1 MRKRAEEIP
10 VRFASPEPQVRL
22 VSAFARPFD
31 GAVAAA
37 RTCYSARG
45 IVTAEQVG
53 GDEID
58 DPDKRRQALERRD
71 ALAVDIYRAGHHTVF
86 QHAHFS
92 FAIDRV
98 SRHALWA
105 FFHAH
110 PFYNSEQV
118 SQRYVRVRSD
128 SFVIPDLP
136 PEQKSIYIAAL
147 EDAQQAYRT
156 LREQLQP
163 VAAAAFFAVFPAR
176 ARQPQAWKK
185 EIERRAQEAAR
196 YVLPVA
202 TWARLYHTI
211 SALTLLRY
219 RRIAGQSDVPAE
231 VGRIVESMVAA
242 VLRWEPAYQKI
253 LQPPIEAAA
262 VPPRIFGDA
271 DLLGEPRRAD
281 AFRRDFDADL
291 GDRASRLVG
300 YAADAEGVV
309 ARAVREV
316 LGCSHGDLSDQQAL
330 QLAADPARNPVL
342 GETLNLTTL
351 SPLSRCLH
359 HAHYTFRKRL
369 SHSADSQDQRH
380 RMTPGSRPILLAHLG
395 NEPDVAYPSLI
406 ADDPTARA
414 VFDQAMARTWEAITR
429 LRRAGTPAQALAYLL
444 PNAVNVRFTESADY
458 LALRHKHAMRLCYNA
473 QEEIWRASRDEALQ
487 VREVHPT
494 LGRFLLPPC
503 SIRDRCHQ
511 RPVCPEGK
519 RYCGVRVWTQDV
531 AAYSR
536 RI

>member
-1 MRKRAEEIP
+1 MRL
-10 VRFASPEPQVRL
+10 ASPEPEVRL
-22 VSAFARPFD
+22 VAAFDRPFD

-37 RTCYSARG
+37 RTCYASQG
-45 IVTAEQVG
+45 IVTVEQVA
-53 GDEID
+53 GDLAE
-58 DPDKRRQALERRD
+58 DPAQRRQAIERRD
-71 ALAVDIYRAGHHTVF
+71 ALATDIYRAGHHTVF

-92 FAIDRV
+92 FTIDRV

-118 SQRYVRVRSD
+118 SQRYVKVR
-128 SFVIPDLP
+128 PDTFLVPSLP
-136 PEQKSIYIAAL
+136 PEQKALYTGAL
-147 EDAQQAYRT
+147 EHAQEAYRA
-156 LREQLQP
+156 LREKLEP
-163 VAAAAFFAVFPAR
+163 VAAAAFFDVFPAR
-176 ARQPQAWKK
+176 GRQPRRWRK
-185 EIERRAQEAAR
+185 EIRRLAQEAAR

-219 RRIAGQSDVPAE
+219 RRAARQSEIPAE
-231 VGRIVESMVAA
+231 VGMIVERMVAA
-242 VLRWEPAYQKI
+242 VVRWDPNYEKILEPA
-253 LQPPIEAAA
+253 LETSPLPAHLS
-262 VPPRIFGDA
+262 GDTA
-271 DLLGEPRRAD
+271 ELNDPRRAA
-281 AFRRDFDADL
+281 AFRAEFDADL
-291 GDRASRLVG
+291 GNRASRLVG
-300 YAADAEGVV
+300 YSADAEGVV

-316 LGCSHGDLSDQQAL
+316 LGRSRADLSDEAAL
-330 QLAADPARNPVL
+330 ELVADPAANPVL

-351 SPLSRCLH
+351 APLSRCLH

-380 RMTPGSRPILLAHLG
+380 RMTPGSRPLLLAHLG
-395 NEPDVAYPSLI
+395 EEPDVTCPSLI
-406 ADDPTARA
+406 AGEPSCRTL
-414 VFDQAMARTWEAITR
+414 FDEAMARTWQAIGR
-429 LRRAGTPAQALAYLL
+429 LRRSGAPTQALAYLL
-444 PNAVNVRFTESADY
+444 PNAVNVRFTESGDY

-487 VREVHPT
+487 VREVHPV

-503 SIRDRCHQ
+503 SIRDRCGQ

-531 AAYSR
+531 AEYDRS
-536 RI
+536 I